1 MSAPAPEDDNLRDKA
16 FRSVGWVV
24 LEKWSVRLVALAV
37 FAILARLLDAKD
49 FGLLSMATV
58 FTALLSVFVD
68 SGFTKALVQRKT
80 LAKDDAA
87 TAFWT
92 SIAISIAIYL
102 SLFFTAPLIATLFGD
117 DRLGPVLRVLG
128 VGLPLTALSATPAA
142 LLEREFEFRALSIR
156 QLAGTVVGAAV
167 AIPMALLGAGVWALV
182 AQPLVAAIVS
192 LITLWASTP
201 WRPTLSFS
209 RDSLKDLYG
218 FGTGV
223 LGIDLLNTFQA
234 NIDKLLIGSFL
245 GPTALGYYFIGQK
258 VLSTLSELVTTVIA
272 RVSLTTFSR
281 VQDDVPR
288 LNRALQKMT
297 FVSGSLAIPT
307 FGITALLAPQLIPFV
322 FGQQW
327 TPAVPVFQLLAA
339 SAALASIMYYDQNV
353 LLASGNPRAA
363 FLMSLGQ
370 NVLGVGLIF
379 AAMPFGIAGVALS
392 RSILLVAYWPVRLR
406 LLHRLAKINLGPYL
420 KQVGLCIAALVP
432 VVALILMLQTTPWAT
447 VEESFFGFAV
457 PVAVLGFALNGA
469 FAWLL
474 MGPAN
479 RTMSSDVLG
488 TIVRRVR
495 RKPRPA

>member
-1 MSAPAPEDDNLRDKA
+1 MAEDDNLREKA

-24 LEKWSVRLVALAV
+24 LEKWSVRLVSLAV

-58 FTALLSVFVD
+58 FTALLAVFVD

-92 SIAISIAIYL
+92 SLGISVAIYAL
-102 SLFFTAPLIATLFGD
+102 LFFTAPLIASQFGD
-117 DRLGPVLRVLG
+117 PRLGPVLRILG
-128 VGLPLTALSATPAA
+128 VALPLTALSATPAA
-142 LLEREFEFRALSIR
+142 LLERDFHFRALSLR
-156 QLAGTVVGAAV
+156 QLAGTIAGAAV

-182 AQPLVAAIVS
+182 AQPLVSGVVS
-192 LITLWASTP
+192 LVTLWASTP
-201 WRPTLSFS
+201 WRPTFSFS
-209 RDSLKDLYG
+209 RESLRNLYG
-218 FGTGV
+218 FGAGV

-258 VLSTLSELVTTVIA
+258 VLTTLSELVTTVIA

-281 VQDDVPR
+281 VQDDVPQAQPRAAEDDLCLGQPRHPDLRHHRAARAAADPLR
-288 LNRALQKMT
+288 LRA
-297 FVSGSLAIPT
+297 
-307 FGITALLAPQLIPFV
+307 
-322 FGQQW
+322 
-327 TPAVPVFQLLAA
+327 AVGARRPVFQLLAA

-353 LLASGNPRAA
+353 LLASGHPRPA

-392 RSILLVAYWPVRLR
+392 RSVLLLAYWPVRLT
-406 LLHRLAKINLGPYL
+406 LLHRKAKIDL
-420 KQVGLCIAALVP
+420 
-432 VVALILMLQTTPWAT
+432 
-447 VEESFFGFAV
+447 
-457 PVAVLGFALNGA
+457 
-469 FAWLL
+469 
-474 MGPAN
+474 
-479 RTMSSDVLG
+479 
-488 TIVRRVR
+488 
-495 RKPRPA
+495 RPT

>member
-1 MSAPAPEDDNLRDKA
+1 MSTPVAEDDNLRDKA

-24 LEKWSVRLVALAV
+24 LEKWSVRLVSLAV

-58 FTALLSVFVD
+58 FTALLAVFVD

-92 SIAISIAIYL
+92 SLGISVAIYAL
-102 SLFFTAPLIATLFGD
+102 LFLTAPFIASQFGD
-117 DRLGPVLRVLG
+117 PRLEPVLRILG
-128 VGLPLTALSATPAA
+128 VALPLTALSATPAA
-142 LLEREFEFRALSIR
+142 LLEREFHFRALSLR
-156 QLAGTVVGAAV
+156 QLAGTVAGAAV

-182 AQPLVAAIVS
+182 AQPLVSGVVS
-192 LITLWASTP
+192 LVTLWASTP
-201 WRPTLSFS
+201 WRPTFSFS
-209 RDSLKDLYG
+209 RESLRNLYG
-218 FGTGV
+218 FGAGV

-258 VLSTLSELVTTVIA
+258 VLTTLSELVTTVIA

-327 TPAVPVFQLLAA
+327 VPAVPVFQLLAA

-353 LLASGNPRAA
+353 LLASGHPRPA

-379 AAMPFGIAGVALS
+379 AAMPFGIAGIALS
-392 RSILLVAYWPVRLR
+392 RSVLLLAYWPVRLT
-406 LLHRLAKINLGPYL
+406 LLHRKAKIDLRPYL
-420 KQVGLCIAALVP
+420 KQVGLCLAAVAP
-432 VVALILMLQTTPWAT
+432 VVALILVLQQTSWAS
-447 VEESFFGFAV
+447 VDGSFFAFAV
-457 PVAVLGFALNGA
+457 PVGVLGLLVNGA

-474 MGPAN
+474 MGRAN

-488 TIVRRVR
+488 AITRRVR
-495 RKPRPA
+495 RRPRPA